1 MDGGFMKLKPV
12 ISMIFI
18 AMLVI
23 ACGPSPAAE
32 EQGSTPDI
40 AAVRTSAASTVISQF
55 TLTAA
60 VFTPTASPP
69 TETAATAAPQLTVSA
84 TASVAPPLAQVT
96 TGAGTTV
103 VLCDSLSIDPTTVDV
118 NIPDGTTMTPG
129 QDFIKTWRVKNNGS
143 CPWGAG
149 YELIYAGYANEMSG
163 QFQPLEEVVQPGQET
178 ELSVQFQA
186 PDEAGEYVSAWQ
198 MSNPA
203 GQPFE
208 EIIYV
213 KIVVQ

>member
-1 MDGGFMKLKPV
+1 MKLKLV
-12 ISMIFI
+12 VTVIFI
-18 AMLVI
+18 TMLVA
-23 ACGPSPAAE
+23 ACGPSTPSGE
-32 EQGSTPDI
+32 STPDV
-40 AAVRTSAASTVISQF
+40 AAVRTSAASTVVSEF

-60 VFTPTASPP
+60 AFTPTASLP
-69 TETAATAAPQLTVSA
+69 TETSAPQITTTATVA
-84 TASVAPPLAQVT
+84 PLAQVT

-103 VLCDSLSIDPTTVDV
+103 ALCDSLSIDPTTVDV

-149 YELIYAGYANEMSG
+149 YELAYAGYADQMSG
-163 QFQPLEEVVQPGQET
+163 QFQPLEEVVQPGQEV

-203 GQPFE
+203 GVTFP
-208 EIIYV
+208 EIIFV
-213 KIVVQ
+213 KILVQ

>member
-1 MDGGFMKLKPV
+1 MKLTPV
-12 ISMIFI
+12 LTVIFI
-18 AMLVI
+18 ATLVA
-23 ACGPSPAAE
+23 ACGPSTPSGE
-32 EQGSTPDI
+32 PTPDV
-40 AAVRTSAASTVISQF
+40 AAVRTSAASTVVSQF

-60 VFTPTASPP
+60 AFTPTASLPA
-69 TETAATAAPQLTVSA
+69 ETSAPQITTTATVA
-84 TASVAPPLAQVT
+84 PLAQVT

-103 VLCDSLSIDPTTVDV
+103 ALCDSLSIDPTTVDV

-149 YELIYAGYANEMSG
+149 YELAYAGYANQMSG
-163 QFQPLEEVVQPGQET
+163 QFQPLEEVVQPGQEV

-203 GQPFE
+203 GVTFP
-208 EIIYV
+208 EIIFV
-213 KIVVQ
+213 KILVQ

>member
-1 MDGGFMKLKPV
+1 MDKKHGGSMKLKPV
-12 ISMIFI
+12 ITVIFI
-18 AMLVI
+18 AILVA
-23 ACGPSPAAE
+23 ACSPSPPSGEA
-32 EQGSTPDI
+32 TPDV

-60 VFTPTASPP
+60 AFTPTASLP
-69 TETAATAAPQLTVSA
+69 TETSAPQVDITATATVA
-84 TASVAPPLAQVT
+84 PLAQAT

-103 VLCDSLSIDPTTVDV
+103 ALCDSLSIDPTTVDV

-129 QDFIKTWRVKNNGS
+129 QDFIKTWRVKNSGS
-143 CPWGAG
+143 CTWGAG
-149 YELIYAGYANEMSG
+149 YELVYAGYADQMAG
-163 QFQPLEEVVQPGQET
+163 QFQPLEEVVPPGQEV

-203 GQPFE
+203 GQPFL
-208 EIIYV
+208 EIIFV
-213 KIVVQ
+213 KILVQ

>member
-1 MDGGFMKLKPV
+1 MKLKQIV
-12 ISMIFI
+12 TVIFI
-18 AMLVI
+18 ALFVA
-23 ACGPSPAAE
+23 ACGASPPSSGEP
-32 EQGSTPDI
+32 TPDV

-60 VFTPTASPP
+60 AFTPTASLP
-69 TETAATAAPQLTVSA
+69 TETSAPQITSTATVA
-84 TASVAPPLAQVT
+84 PLAQVT

-103 VLCDSLSIDPTTVDV
+103 ALCDSLSIDPTTVDV

-149 YELIYAGYANEMSG
+149 YELVYAGYADQMAG
-163 QFQPLEEVVQPGQET
+163 QFQPLEEVVQPGQEV

-186 PDEAGEYVSAWQ
+186 PDAAGEYVSAWQ
-198 MSNPA
+198 MQNPA
-203 GQPFE
+203 GVTFE
-208 EIIYV
+208 EIIFV
-213 KIVVQ
+213 KILVQ

>member
-1 MDGGFMKLKPV
+1 MDKKHGGSMKLKPV
-12 ISMIFI
+12 ITVIFI
-18 AMLVI
+18 AILVA
-23 ACGPSPAAE
+23 ACSPSPASGEA
-32 EQGSTPDI
+32 TPDV
-40 AAVRTSAASTVISQF
+40 AAVRTSAASTIISQF

-60 VFTPTASPP
+60 AFTPTASLP
-69 TETAATAAPQLTVSA
+69 TETSAPQVDITATAT
-84 TASVAPPLAQVT
+84 VAPIAQVT

-103 VLCDSLSIDPTTVDV
+103 ALCDSLSIDPTTVDV

-149 YELIYAGYANEMSG
+149 YELVYAGYANQMSG

-203 GQPFE
+203 GVTFE
-208 EIIYV
+208 EIIFV
-213 KIVVQ
+213 KILVQ

>member
-1 MDGGFMKLKPV
+1 MKLKQIV
-12 ISMIFI
+12 TVIFI
-18 AMLVI
+18 ALLVA
-23 ACGPSPAAE
+23 ACGSSPPSSGEP
-32 EQGSTPDI
+32 TPDV

-60 VFTPTASPP
+60 AFTPTASLP
-69 TETAATAAPQLTVSA
+69 TETSAPQITATATVA
-84 TASVAPPLAQVT
+84 PLAQVT

-103 VLCDSLSIDPTTVDV
+103 ALCDSLSIDPTTVDV

-149 YELIYAGYANEMSG
+149 YELVYAGYADQMAG
-163 QFQPLEEVVQPGQET
+163 QFQPLEEVVQPGQEV

-186 PDEAGEYVSAWQ
+186 PDAAGEYVSAWQ
-198 MSNPA
+198 MENPD
-203 GQPFE
+203 GITFE
-208 EIIYV
+208 EIIFI
-213 KIVVQ
+213 KIIVQ

>member
-1 MDGGFMKLKPV
+1 MKIKSVLS
-12 ISMIFI
+12 IIFI
-18 AMLVI
+18 AMLI
-23 ACGPSPAAE
+23 AACSPSPASQ
-32 EQGSTPDI
+32 EQGPTPDI
-40 AAVRTSAASTVISQF
+40 AAVRTSAASTVIAQF

-60 VFTPTASPP
+60 AFTPTASLP
-69 TETAATAAPQLTVSA
+69 TETSAPQITNTA
-84 TASVAPPLAQVT
+84 TIAPLAQVT

-103 VLCDSLSIDPTTVDV
+103 ALCDSLSIDPTTVDV

-143 CPWGAG
+143 CAWGAG
-149 YELIYAGYANEMSG
+149 YELIYAGYADQMAG
-163 QFQPLEEVVQPGQET
+163 QFQPLDEVIQPGQET

-186 PDEAGEYVSAWQ
+186 PDAAGEYVSAWQ

-208 EIIYV
+208 EIIFV
-213 KIVVQ
+213 KILVQ